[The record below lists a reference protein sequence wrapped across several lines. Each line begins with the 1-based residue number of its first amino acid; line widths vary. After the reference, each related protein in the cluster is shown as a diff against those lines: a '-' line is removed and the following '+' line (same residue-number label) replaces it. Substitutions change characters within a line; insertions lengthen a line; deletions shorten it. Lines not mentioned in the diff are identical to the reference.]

1 MIRQM
6 AMGIG
11 LVALIAAPGVA
22 QPRPLKVLVL
32 YDMEGVTGATSV
44 RHTSYDEK
52 AEYEAARQSLTA
64 DVNAAVAGLKA
75 AGATEII
82 IVDGHGSGNAT
93 GPDVLVEQLV
103 APARM
108 ISRERPF
115 DIYMDSYDQSFDGIV
130 AVGMHAGAGNEAGFL
145 SHTYTFEDV
154 QYKVNGIPFNESM
167 ILAMGG
173 ARYRIP
179 LIMVSGD
186 DQLGLEVK
194 RFLPW
199 AKYAVVKKALGR
211 SKADPL
217 PREEVSRR
225 IEEAAREALLALGAM
240 RLPEFTF
247 PPFRFALT
255 FQDEQQAQAVA
266 WLPGAETASDPATIQ
281 IRTSDFEDGYRR
293 SLQMIRAAG
302 LVSRVQALQRVI
314 NAQPNSHTINRE
326 IGQYV
331 DDRWLN
337 LLPPSKPAGAAAPQ
351 RYWGAR

>member
-1 MIRQM
+1 MFRQL
-6 AMGIG
+6 AAGLG
-11 LVALIAAPGVA
+11 LVALIAAPGVP

-44 RHTSYDEK
+44 RHTSYDGK
-52 AEYEAARQSLTA
+52 ADYEEARQSLTA

-75 AGATEII
+75 GGAAEIT
-82 IVDGHGSGNAT
+82 IVDGHGSGNTT

-103 APARM
+103 APAKM
-108 ISRERPF
+108 ISRDRPF
-115 DIYMDSYDQSFDGIV
+115 DIYMDSYDQSVDGIV

-145 SHTYTFEDV
+145 SHTYTIEDV

-211 SKADPL
+211 SKAEPL

-225 IEEAAREALLALGAM
+225 ITEAARGALSALETM
-240 RLPEFTF
+240 RFPECAS

-266 WLPGAETASDPATIQ
+266 WLPGTETTPDPATIQ
-281 IRTSDFEDGYRR
+281 IRTSDFEDGYRK
-293 SLQMIRAAG
+293 SLGMIRAAG
-302 LVSRVQALQRVI
+302 LVSRVQVLQRVV
-314 NAQPNSHTINRE
+314 NTQPNSQTINQQ

-337 LLPPSKPAGAAAPQ
+337 VLPPSKPAATAAPQ

>member
-1 MIRQM
+1 MIRQL
-6 AMGIG
+6 AMRLG
-11 LVALIAAPGVA
+11 LVALIAAPGMP

-44 RHTSYDEK
+44 RHTGYDEK
-52 AEYEAARQSLTA
+52 AEYQSARQSLTA

-75 AGATEII
+75 GGATEII
-82 IVDGHGSGNAT
+82 IVDGHGSGNTT

-103 APARM
+103 VPARM

-115 DIYMDSYDQSFDGIV
+115 DIYMDSYDQSIDAIV

-145 SHTYTFEDV
+145 SHTYTIEDV

-211 SKADPL
+211 SKAESL
-217 PREEVSRR
+217 PREDVSRR
-225 IEEAAREALLALGAM
+225 IEEAAREAISSLEAM
-240 RLPEFTF
+240 RLPEFTL

-266 WLPGAETASDPATIQ
+266 WLPGAVAASDPATIQ
-281 IRTSDFEDGYRR
+281 IRTTDFEDGYRQ

-314 NAQPNSHTINRE
+314 NTQPNSQTISQE

-337 LLPPSKPAGAAAPQ
+337 LLPPPKPAGTAAPQ